1 MEVKAEVKVE
11 VADDDEASLGT
22 SDCEEDEAEE
32 QEDEDEDEE
41 SRLLVAEM
49 HIPLESKL
57 PNLECTTART
67 RSRLR
72 RRGAGRTGCH
82 SYRRE

>member
-11 VADDDEASLGT
+11 VADDDEAGLGT
-22 SDCEEDEAEE
+22 SDCE
-32 QEDEDEDEE
+32 EDEDEDEE

-57 PNLECTTART
+57 PSLKCTTART